1 MTSVDTQS
9 FIISIPYLFP
19 ASGTL
24 LSVISPCQRTM
35 VNLLS
40 FIRPNPSFT
49 YKQKLYHSIDI
60 HPHPSSAFQLP
71 CIPNSQSREAKKGRI
86 EFKLYLERS
95 FFFCR
100 LHHHHHHHHHQLPPL
115 TPSIHNP
122 HISLCI
128 NIFLSH
134 DVIIL
139 IQKP

>member
-19 ASGTL
+19 ASDTL

-71 CIPNSQSREAKKGRI
+71 CIPNSQSREAKKEESSSSCI
-86 EFKLYLERS
+86 WNVLS
-95 FFFCR
+95 FFAVSTTTTTTTTPP
-100 LHHHHHHHHHQLPPL
+100 HHHTTNSPRSRHQY
-115 TPSIHNP
+115 TT
-122 HISLCI
+122 HISL
-128 NIFLSH
+128 SA
-134 DVIIL
+134 L
-139 IQKP
+139 ISS